1 MNFILNFFL
10 FFIGLFVKMFSYTI
24 LMFIFILLG
33 SIIFIYLYFGDDMT
47 FIIEK
52 LHETIPQAIAI

>member
-10 FFIGLFVKMFSYTI
+10 FFIGLFLKMFSYTI

-33 SIIFIYLYFGDDMT
+33 SIVFIYLYFGDDMT